1 MTRNQQAS
9 IRIFQIRD
17 TPVLQQS
24 VASDFR
30 TRCQGVKISFV
41 YYRQIGNSVIGEIK
55 VNESAF
61 KNQVME
67 ETCQSM
73 LNFEHQL
80 KTNIPM

>member
-1 MTRNQQAS
+1 MVYSFFNSTETDC
-9 IRIFQIRD
+9 FY
-17 TPVLQQS
+17 
-24 VASDFR
+24 
-30 TRCQGVKISFV
+30 VKMKVSLMN
-41 YYRQIGNSVIGEIK
+41 QIGNSVIGEIK

>member
-1 MTRNQQAS
+1 MN
-9 IRIFQIRD
+9 
-17 TPVLQQS
+17 
-24 VASDFR
+24 
-30 TRCQGVKISFV
+30 
-41 YYRQIGNSVIGEIK
+41 QIGNSVIGEIK

-80 KTNIPM
+80 KTNIPMWCNVGHKDIRTGRGVWLT

>member
-1 MTRNQQAS
+1 MVYSFFNSTETDC
-9 IRIFQIRD
+9 FY
-17 TPVLQQS
+17 
-24 VASDFR
+24 
-30 TRCQGVKISFV
+30 VKMKVSLMN
-41 YYRQIGNSVIGEIK
+41 QIGNSVIGEIK

-80 KTNIPM
+80 KMNIPM